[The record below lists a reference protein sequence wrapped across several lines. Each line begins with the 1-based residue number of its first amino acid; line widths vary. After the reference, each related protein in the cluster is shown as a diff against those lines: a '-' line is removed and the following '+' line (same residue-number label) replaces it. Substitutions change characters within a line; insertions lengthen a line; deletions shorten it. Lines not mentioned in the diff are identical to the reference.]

1 MYHPPNHPKHKGAS
15 FMSFKH
21 KDKLINESETPVL
34 ATFAAAFLEKSEQNI
49 RQAARARGKSYKTLS
64 SASNHG
70 LSMKFIRPCFTKALN
85 EAVMVACG
93 ADVEGY
99 DNRLREENLK
109 ENLKQYL
116 QVA

>member
-1 MYHPPNHPKHKGAS
+1 
-15 FMSFKH
+15 MSFKH
-21 KDKLINESETPVL
+21 KEKLINESNTPVL
-34 ATFAAAFLEKSEQNI
+34 ATLVSSFLEKSEQNI
-49 RQAARARGKSYKTLS
+49 RRAAKARGKSYKTLS

-70 LSMKFIRPCFTKALN
+70 LSMKFIQPCFTKALN

-99 DNRLREENLK
+99 DNRLREEALK

>member
-1 MYHPPNHPKHKGAS
+1 
-15 FMSFKH
+15 
-21 KDKLINESETPVL
+21 
-34 ATFAAAFLEKSEQNI
+34 
-49 RQAARARGKSYKTLS
+49 
-64 SASNHG
+64 
-70 LSMKFIRPCFTKALN
+70 MKFIKPCFTKALN

>member
-1 MYHPPNHPKHKGAS
+1 
-15 FMSFKH
+15 MSFKH

-93 ADVEGY
+93 ADIEGTE
-99 DNRLREENLK
+99 NRLREEALK